1 MSKTTKSVLKYYT
14 INESKANKNRN
25 FVAMTRYFLM
35 TAMMFCILNSF
46 DSEAQHLVLFHSENI
61 RTSDSVYQ
69 LKHVPVIPNNFHL
82 YYENGKPVKQ
92 SAYHLDF
99 FTGQLYLPQEIQN
112 KNLVAKYRSYPVDIS
127 NTTTSGFP
135 FKTEKNDSVQPLS
148 KPGSNNFYHPG
159 DLRQSTTK
167 KSKLK
172 TSGSIARGINVG
184 NNQNAVLNS
193 NLNLQIDGELSKNLH
208 VRASLTDKNIPIQA
222 DGTKQNLQKFDNVF
236 VEIYNPDFNLKAGD
250 ISLTAKEDYFMR
262 YDKNTRGIHI
272 NTVLGK
278 NTNTTI
284 HSDVSASVSRGKYH
298 KMEFMGEEGN
308 QGPYKLQGAENETY
322 IVVVSGSERVFID
335 GELMT
340 RGQTQDYIIDYNTG
354 EISFTSNQLITK
366 DSRIIVEFEYRTSS
380 YNRMMIGTN
389 HEIKTEKSR
398 FFIRYFNESDGKN
411 QPLDQ
416 SIGTDKRQFLSTIG
430 DNLSS
435 ALYPSWD
442 SIGYESSRVRYCLTD
457 TTVNAQAYDSVF
469 VYSTHP
475 DSAVYQVNFSNVGA
489 NNGNYIKLNDATNG
503 RVFKWVAPKNGI
515 PSGNYEPVT
524 HLTTPKK
531 QQMLSLGGAYDLT
544 STTEV
549 FCQVTLSDKDLNTYS
564 DLDSRDDQGLALRSG
579 IKQQLLKDSV
589 HNLQF
594 KLAYDF
600 IQRNFTRLER
610 FRETEFT
617 RNWNIE
623 NELPSDMN
631 EHSGQFNLTYSAFEK
646 LNVDFRS
653 AMIDRPGEYTGGRNQ
668 LNGSYRSESWDILLN
683 GDLLNTRQTGYE
695 SFFMKNNATIGKLFP
710 RWQWYGRYKQEWQ
723 EGYFAGD
730 SLASNSFR
738 FHELETWL
746 KQGRQSEHNW
756 KLGYKYRLDALPLQN
771 ELTGSSEAQSVDVNY
786 RLLTTGNNNLDA
798 GLQYRNLTVLRES
811 EFNDTKAQDNFAGQ
825 VRYHH
830 ESFNGFLS
838 GNLFYQSGAGLE
850 LKKEYSYLK
859 VPDGQGVYT
868 WTDYNNNG
876 IEELDEFEVAVYQ
889 DQADYIRIY
898 IPGNEYIKTF
908 NNSMNFSF
916 DVRPDRL
923 IDDPEGFTAMLSKL
937 SNRFNMNFSDK
948 NTSTQN
954 KLRYLPVSYFIP
966 DSSLVFYNNSLRNVF
981 SWDRLSSVFTT
992 DLIYQRQDN
1001 RSQLVNG
1008 EESRQSETW
1017 KIQWRWNISR
1027 VVSISNT
1034 SGLRTKIYDSQFFSR
1049 KNYHINEENVLI
1061 DLRIQPD
1068 VNMRIRSFCDFSHRR
1083 DELSGEF
1090 SRSIS
1095 PGVEYRN
1102 NALING
1108 MLSARVEYI
1117 RVHYSGDTGTSLAW
1131 QMLES
1136 LEPGD
1141 NYRWTLSFQ
1150 KRLSNGLQLN
1160 LNYQGRKP
1168 AGQQTI
1174 HTGGVQLRAYF

>member
-1 MSKTTKSVLKYYT
+1 
-14 INESKANKNRN
+14 
-25 FVAMTRYFLM
+25 MTRYFLI
-35 TAMMFCILNSF
+35 AVMMFCLLNSF
-46 DSEAQHLVLFHSENI
+46 YSEAQNLVLFHSENI
-61 RTSDSVYQ
+61 LTSDSVYQ
-69 LKHVPVIPNNFHL
+69 LKHVPVIPNNFRL
-82 YYENGKPVKQ
+82 YYKNGEPVNQ
-92 SAYHLDF
+92 SGYHLDF
-99 FTGQLYLPQEIQN
+99 FKGQLYLTKEIQN
-112 KNLVAKYRSYPVDIS
+112 KKLIAKYRSYPVDI
-127 NTTTSGFP
+127 TTTETLYIP
-135 FKTEKNDSVQPLS
+135 HLRWEKDSTTGNQHAI
-148 KPGSNNFYHPG
+148 SNRFYHPD
-159 DLRQSTTK
+159 DLRQSRSET
-167 KSKLK
+167 SKLK
-172 TSGSIARGINVG
+172 TNGSIARGINVG
-184 NNQNAVLNS
+184 NNQNAVHNS
-193 NLNLQIDGELSKNLH
+193 NLNLQIDGELSKNLY

-222 DGTKQNLQKFDNVF
+222 DGTKQNLQEFDNVF

-284 HSDVSASVSRGKYH
+284 HSDVSVSVSMGKYH

-308 QGPYKLQGAENETY
+308 QGPYKLQGAENEKY
-322 IVVVSGSERVFID
+322 IVVVSGSERVYID

-354 EISFTSNQLITK
+354 EIIFTSNQLITK

-398 FFIRYFNESDGKN
+398 LFIRYFNEFDGKN

-416 SIGTDKRQFLSTIG
+416 SIGTEQRQFLSTIG

-442 SIGYESSRVRYCLTD
+442 STGYKSSRVLYRLTD
-457 TTVNAQAYDSVF
+457 TTVNSQTYDSVF

-503 RVFKWVAPKNGI
+503 RVYKWVAPENGI
-515 PSGNYEPVT
+515 PSGNYEPVIR
-524 HLTTPKK
+524 LTTPQK

-549 FCQVTLSDKDLNTYS
+549 FCQLTLSDKDLNTYS
-564 DLDSRDDQGLALRSG
+564 DIDSRDDQGMALRSG
-579 IKQQLLKDSV
+579 IKQQLLKNSA
-589 HNLQF
+589 HKLQF

-600 IQRNFTRLER
+600 IQRNFSQMER
-610 FRETEFT
+610 FREAEFT
-617 RNWNIE
+617 RNWNIK
-623 NELPSDMN
+623 NEVPTDMN
-631 EHSGQFNLTYSAFEK
+631 EHSGQLNLTYSAFEK
-646 LNVDFRS
+646 LNVDFLS
-653 AMIDRPGEYTGGRNQ
+653 ALIHRPGEYIGGRNVFIGNYQ
-668 LNGSYRSESWDILLN
+668 SQSWDILLN

-695 SFFMKNNATIGKLFP
+695 SFFLKNIATIGKLFP

-723 EGYFAGD
+723 EGYFACD

-738 FHELETWL
+738 FQELETWL
-746 KQGRQSEHNW
+746 KQGQESEHKW
-756 KLGYKYRLDALPLQN
+756 KLGYKYRLDAHPLQN
-771 ELTGSSEAQSVDVNY
+771 ELTSSSEAQSVDVHY
-786 RLLTTGNNNLDA
+786 RLLTSGNNNLDA

-830 ESFNGFLS
+830 ESFNGSLN

-859 VPDGQGVYT
+859 VPDGQGVYI

-876 IEELDEFEVAVYQ
+876 IEELDEFEEAVYQ

-923 IDDPEGFTAMLSKL
+923 IDDPEGFTAVLSKL
-937 SNRFNMNFSDK
+937 SNRFNMNLSDK
-948 NTSTQN
+948 NTATQPN
-954 KLRYLPVSYFIP
+954 IRYLPISYFLP
-966 DSSLVFYNNSLRNVF
+966 DSSLVFYNNNLRNVF
-981 SWDRLSSVFTT
+981 SWDRLGSVFTA
-992 DLIYQRQDN
+992 DLIYQRQDS

-1017 KIQWRWNISR
+1017 KVQWRWNISR

-1034 SGLRTKIYDSQFFSR
+1034 SGLRTKSYDSQYFSR
-1049 KNYHINEENVLI
+1049 KNYHIDEENVLI

-1068 VNMRIRSFCDFSHRR
+1068 VNMRIRSFCDFSHRQ

-1102 NALING
+1102 NVFING

-1117 RVHYSGDTGTSLAW
+1117 RVHYSGDAGTPLAW

-1141 NYRWTLSFQ
+1141 NYRWTLSYQ
-1150 KRLSNGLQLN
+1150 KRLTNGLQLN

-1168 AGQQTI
+1168 DGQQTI